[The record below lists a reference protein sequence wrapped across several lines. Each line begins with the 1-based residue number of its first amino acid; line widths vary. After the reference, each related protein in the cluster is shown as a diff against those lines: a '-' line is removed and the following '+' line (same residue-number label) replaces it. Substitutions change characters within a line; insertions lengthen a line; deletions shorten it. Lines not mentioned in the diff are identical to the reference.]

1 MAITGQETIAVVS
14 KSYIGQDD
22 YGNPVE
28 VHSTREVKNVLIANS
43 SSLIDYQISQ
53 DALTVDIMAFLPAA
67 NTIKLDDEIIY
78 KGKNYKQTAAPDI
91 WRGPKRSI
99 IKPKLILFLKLVD

>member
-1 MAITGQETIAVVS
+1 MAITGQEVITVVS
-14 KSYIGQDD
+14 KSYFGEDD

-28 VHSTREVKNVLIANS
+28 VLSTREVRNVLIANS
-43 SSLIDYQISQ
+43 SSLIDYQIHQ

-78 KGKNYKQTAAPDI
+78 NGKNYKQSGASTL

-99 IKPKLILFLKLVD
+99 IKPKLILLLKLED